1 MTLISRRASP
11 QRWQTGRGHR
21 FRVRLPRARPGRE
34 ADFLA
39 ALKPGTT
46 GDLEVHITIRYA
58 EADKAGRL
66 RAKRWCADHEDV
78 GLTSDMMENLRGV
91 YLPPLRDASQGLKP
105 SRTSQLAR
113 LFQLLADDAH
123 RFGIR
128 FPMTQVPPACVRKT
142 RNERS
147 CSLQLATGGG

>member
-1 MTLISRRASP
+1 VHHPKGGKPAGDIVFDYVF
-11 QRWQTGRGHR
+11 RG
-21 FRVRLPRARPGRE
+21 LDPDDE

-39 ALKPGTT
+39 ALKPSTT
-46 GDLEVHITIRYA
+46 GDLEAHITIRYA

-113 LFQLLADDAH
+113 LFQLLADDGK
-123 RFGIR
+123 RMGN
-128 FPMTQVPPACVRKT
+128 T
-142 RNERS
+142 R
-147 CSLQLATGGG
+147 